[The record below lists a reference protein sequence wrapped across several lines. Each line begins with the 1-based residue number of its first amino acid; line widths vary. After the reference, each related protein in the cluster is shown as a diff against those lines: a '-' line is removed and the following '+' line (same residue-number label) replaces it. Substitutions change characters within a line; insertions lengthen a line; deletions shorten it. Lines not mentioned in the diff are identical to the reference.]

1 MQWRWTN
8 PKLLCYCFTMKGLV
22 ILKNLKSVLDSLLT
36 DGSLFKKV
44 KEKKNS
50 YEEKIVIELKYYQ
63 ILWFKEFFKDF
74 YFRKILVSTETTE
87 TKIFSQNVSR
97 VYKPKQFQISAQ
109 SPVSQCQIFR
119 AVQSV
124 TNDFLKREDLKFRKI

>member
-1 MQWRWTN
+1 
-8 PKLLCYCFTMKGLV
+8 MKGLV

-63 ILWFKEFFKDF
+63 IL
-74 YFRKILVSTETTE
+74 
-87 TKIFSQNVSR
+87 
-97 VYKPKQFQISAQ
+97 
-109 SPVSQCQIFR
+109 
-119 AVQSV
+119 
-124 TNDFLKREDLKFRKI
+124 